1 MKTMSNEIAVYRQT
15 ITKNQSGRQ
24 RIILDEIIFT
34 KISLDQ
40 LIEILDF
47 LYRVSSGKEEPEFD
61 ADYVP
66 YATESEWE
74 INGIILEEL
83 LKWMPQAKE
92 SLGNETIED
101 NQIYKMEIIS

>member
-1 MKTMSNEIAVYRQT
+1 MSIEIAVYKQT
-15 ITKNQSGRQ
+15 ITKNNKGRQ
-24 RIILDEIIFT
+24 RIILDEIIFS
-34 KISLDQ
+34 KVSLDQ
-40 LIEILDF
+40 LNGIQEFLD
-47 LYRVSSGKEEPEFD
+47 RVTAGKEEPEFD

-101 NQIYKMEIIS
+101 NQIYKMEVLA

>member
-1 MKTMSNEIAVYRQT
+1 MSIEIAVYKQT
-15 ITKNQSGRQ
+15 ITKNNKGRQ
-24 RIILDEIIFT
+24 RIILDEIIFS

-40 LIEILDF
+40 FTDITVF
-47 LYRVSSGKEEPEFD
+47 LNKVTSGEEEPEFD

-101 NQIYKMEIIS
+101 NQIYKMEVIA